1 MIGIYCE
8 LDYSKELE
16 KIFRHLKIDIVI
28 FANNSELKIKFHN
41 FKRRFFEIQGKT
53 VDMDSLINILVDYG
67 GKPKEEEG
75 FYIMLNNISKGD
87 LIEILK
93 TNII

>member
-1 MIGIYCE
+1 
-8 LDYSKELE
+8 
-16 KIFRHLKIDIVI
+16 
-28 FANNSELKIKFHN
+28 
-41 FKRRFFEIQGKT
+41 
-53 VDMDSLINILVDYG
+53 MDSLINILVDYG